1 MANSPSLR
9 QGLAAKVN
17 VHLRSYTSSRGKR
30 EKSFLEGGHRVTADL
45 GTPSPELSRR
55 RFLAVLGLLGVATLT
70 GCSESEPTTST
81 SAPLVNTGPEPIAH
95 RVPAPAVRPDLGSAP
110 IDVSAQVCVVGA
122 GAAGLA
128 AATSAARLGVQTV
141 LLEESYKVGGNLT
154 RGLVNLDKVGWG
166 GQIMVGGYFND
177 LLQTLALEGQ
187 AVYPSEE
194 TGLSTYC
201 DPDALERKALQLAK
215 KAQVDIRLCSQVN
228 GVEKEGS
235 RIRAVWAQGQG
246 MTLRVTAD
254 IFIDATGD
262 GHLGYLAGHPF
273 WLGDRDHGQIQGQTL
288 IFYAGPVDWNQ
299 LSDFALRDG
308 GSIDAQRLVGLRP
321 FMARLKAQGGVLAE
335 AQAGM
340 LINRNLWPEMVSISA
355 SETFQN
361 HLEPDALLS
370 IMEVLGDQNRE
381 IHHALTVEIPG
392 FRDSH
397 IIRVADR
404 PYLREGRRL
413 IGQYQLTVDD
423 IIASRK
429 PADSIARGW
438 YPLDLHVSDSPGGNQ
453 TAPFRAGEYYGI
465 PYRCL
470 VARDLDNLLMAGRCI
485 SVTHEAL
492 GSTRISPVS
501 MGLGQASGMA
511 AALCVQKKLNP
522 GQAPVM
528 DVQKAILAAGGLI

>member
-1 MANSPSLR
+1 M
-9 QGLAAKVN
+9 Q
-17 VHLRSYTSSRGKR
+17 SYTWVRWATR
-30 EKSFLEGGHRVTADL
+30 EELLEGRRKVTADL
-45 GTPSPELSRR
+45 GFPSPELSRR
-55 RFLAVLGLLGVATLT
+55 RFLAMLGLLGVATLT
-70 GCSESEPTTST
+70 GCSDAGPSTPT
-81 SAPLVNTGPEPIAH
+81 SAPLANTGPEPIAYQ
-95 RVPAPAVRPDLGSAP
+95 VPAPAVRPDLGSEP
-110 IDVSAQVCVVGA
+110 LELTTQVCVVGA

-128 AATSAARLGVQTV
+128 AATSAARQGVQTL
-141 LLEESYKVGGNLT
+141 LLEKSYKVGGNLT
-154 RGLVNLDKVGWG
+154 RGLVNLDKVAWG

-177 LLQTLALEGQ
+177 LLQTLAIEGQ

-194 TGLSTYC
+194 TGFSTYC

-215 KAQVDIRLCSQVN
+215 KAKVDIRLGLQVT
-228 GVEKEGS
+228 GAEKDGD
-235 RIRAVWAQGQG
+235 RILAVRAQGQG

-254 IFIDATGD
+254 IFVDATGD

-273 WLGDRDHGQIQGQTL
+273 WLGDRDHGHIQGQTL
-288 IFYAGPVDWNQ
+288 IFCAGPVNWRQ
-299 LSDFALRDG
+299 LSDFAVRDA
-308 GSIDAQRLVGLRP
+308 GSADDHRLVGLRP

-335 AQAGM
+335 VQAGM

-361 HLEPDALLS
+361 HLEPNALLS
-370 IMEVLGDQNRE
+370 IMEVLGEQNRS

-392 FRDSH
+392 FKDSH

-423 IIASRK
+423 IIASGK
-429 PADSIARGW
+429 PTDSIARGW
-438 YPLDLHVSDSPGGNQ
+438 YPLDLHVPDSPGGNQ

-470 VARDLDNLLMAGRCI
+470 VARDIENLLMAGRCI
-485 SVTHEAL
+485 SVSHEAL

-501 MGLGQASGMA
+501 MSLGQAAGIA
-511 AALCVQKKLNP
+511 AALCVQKKLSP
-522 GQAPVM
+522 SLAPVK
-528 DVQKAILAAGGLI
+528 DVQKEILSAGGLI